1 VRDGRRLIELLRRL
15 PGVTEIEFDFPARML
30 TVSGFLSP
38 NNVIDAVQQ
47 LGAGSVSAA
56 VVDPALPS
64 RHEAAAAASPSPPEV
79 VVPIPPAPVK
89 REGVAKG
96 PVLTFSVSGMSCAS
110 CVNKVHNA
118 VAALPGLADVSVNF
132 LTGRAAV
139 TLLKDPPSPS
149 VIVDTIRD
157 AGYDA
162 SVMDEQQQKADVD
175 GHEHVMREKAKAQRG
190 FVLAAVFSLPLVL
203 IMMVF
208 GQMEPTKMPLM
219 RARYGQV
226 SAMTIIS
233 CALATPVQFLV
244 AAPMYRSAWAALRH
258 GVGNMDLL
266 IVSGSSVAYAW
277 SFVSMIIRFNRPL
290 PSEEFFETS
299 ALLIMFVFMG
309 RYLEAH
315 AKGRTSA
322 ALTTLAGLQ
331 AHDAIVAEI
340 NENGDIL
347 SQRECSVDTLAAGM
361 IVLVKPGMKVPAD
374 GTVVFGRS
382 SVDEAMVTGE
392 SMPVLREVGDE
403 VIGATNNVDG
413 MLLVRCTRVGGATLL
428 SQIIKLVQDAQ
439 NSKAP
444 IQRIADRVSAVF
456 VPLIFGISLLTLIIW
471 SAMGASGF
479 VASVDYNG
487 ASVGPVVFP
496 VLFAI
501 ATLVI
506 ACPCSL
512 GLATPTAVMVGVGVG
527 ARLGVL
533 IKGGA
538 ALELAHR
545 VKAVLCDKTGTIT
558 EGKPMVVS
566 HKLLPGC
573 SLLERDFTF
582 LIGSAESCSEHPVAQ
597 AIERYSREHLQAVH
611 RDGAAV
617 LERPSEF
624 RNVAGRGVVATVA
637 GRRVVIGSEV
647 LLQQEMVQ
655 VEVSREHLDRLMRE
669 GEVQGYTMVAVAV
682 DGAVVGVLGLRDTV
696 REDSLR
702 AIKQL
707 QDHGIQVAYLL
718 VFIFLFITE
727 ASSTFQVW
735 MVTGDNAAAAAA
747 VARIVGVA
755 SERVLAGV
763 QPAEKAAAVRRLQ
776 ADGITVAFVGD
787 GVNDSPALAAADV
800 GIAIGCISELP
811 FFCLLPL
818 ILPGRCRNRSC
829 HGSRGHSA
837 SSQQSLRCLDRN
849 RPQSHHVQENSN
861 QFSVGFWL

>member
-1 VRDGRRLIELLRRL
+1 L
-15 PGVTEIEFDFPARML
+15 PGVAAVELDFPGRKL
-30 TVSGFLSP
+30 TVSGFLPAQS
-38 NNVIDAVQQ
+38 VIDAVQQ
-47 LGAGSVSAA
+47 LGAGVFSAA
-56 VVDPALPS
+56 VLDPAQPS
-64 RHEAAAAASPSPPEV
+64 IAEASASPSLPAVVAAPPL
-79 VVPIPPAPVK
+79 PPAK
-89 REGVAKG
+89 REGAAKG
-96 PVLTFSVSGMSCAS
+96 PVLTLSVSGMSCAS
-110 CVNKVHNA
+110 CVNKVQNA

-139 TLLKDPPSPS
+139 VLLPGAPPPSA
-149 VIVDTIRD
+149 IIDTIRD
-157 AGYDA
+157 VGYDA
-162 SVMDEQQQKADVD
+162 AVMNEEQQKADVD
-175 GHEHVMREKAKAQRG
+175 GHEHVMREKAKARSG
-190 FVLAAVFSLPLVL
+190 FLWAAAFSLPLVL

-208 GQMEPTKMPLM
+208 GQVEQTKMPLM
-219 RARYGQV
+219 MPRYGQV

-233 CALATPVQFLV
+233 CVLATPVQFVV

-266 IVSGSSVAYAW
+266 IVSGSSVAYIW
-277 SFVSMIIRFNRPL
+277 SFVSMIIRFTRSL

-347 SQRECSVDTLAAGM
+347 SQRECSVDALAAGM

-444 IQRIADRVSAVF
+444 IQRIADRISAVF
-456 VPLIFGISLLTLIIW
+456 VPLIFGISLLTLIVW
-471 SAMGASGF
+471 SALGASGF
-479 VASVDYNG
+479 VQFIDYNG

-566 HKLLPGC
+566 HSLLPGC

-582 LIGSAESCSEHPVAQ
+582 LVGSAESCSEHPVAQ
-597 AIERYSREHLQAVH
+597 AIERYARERLQGARQH
-611 RDGAAV
+611 GAAV
-617 LERPSEF
+617 LERPSDF
-624 RNVAGRGVVATVA
+624 GNVAGRGVVATVA
-637 GRRVVIGSEV
+637 GHRVVVGSQ
-647 LLQQEMVQ
+647 LLLEQEMVQ
-655 VEVSREHLDRLMRE
+655 VEASREHLHRLMRE
-669 GEVQGYTMVAVAV
+669 GEAQGHTMVAVAV
-682 DGAVVGVLGLRDTV
+682 DGNVVGVLGLRDTI
-696 REDSLR
+696 RDDSLR
-702 AIKQL
+702 AVKQL
-707 QDHGIQVAYLL
+707 QDHGIQV
-718 VFIFLFITE
+718 VC
-727 ASSTFQVW
+727 
-735 MVTGDNAAAAAA
+735 
-747 VARIVGVA
+747 
-755 SERVLAGV
+755 VLS
-763 QPAEKAAAVRRLQ
+763 
-776 ADGITVAFVGD
+776 AD
-787 GVNDSPALAAADV
+787 
-800 GIAIGCISELP
+800 C
-811 FFCLLPL
+811 CLLFPKTGEFSGVDGH
-818 ILPGRCRNRSC
+818 GRQRSC
-829 HGSRGHSA
+829 GSCRRSHRWNTFRVRAGWGAARG
-837 SSQQSLRCLDRN
+837 QSCGRAPPAGEWRQCCIC
-849 RPQSHHVQENSN
+849 
-861 QFSVGFWL
+861 G

>member
-1 VRDGRRLIELLRRL
+1 MQRFALSGLKCAVRDGRRLAALLSDV
-15 PGVTEIEFDFPARML
+15 PGVTAVDLDFPGRIL
-30 TVSGFLSP
+30 TVSGFLDP
-38 NNVIDAVQQ
+38 QTVIDAVKQ
-47 LGAGSVSAA
+47 LGEGSFSAA
-56 VVDPALPS
+56 IATPS
-64 RHEAAAAASPSPPEV
+64 QPSNSDASAHSPSLPQV
-79 VVPIPPAPVK
+79 VVTLPTPAPPPPK
-89 REGVAKG
+89 REGVSKG
-96 PVLTFSVSGMSCAS
+96 HVLTLSVSGMSCAS
-110 CVNKVHNA
+110 CVNKVQNA
-118 VAALPGLADVSVNF
+118 VAALPGLLDVNVNF

-139 TLLKDPPSPS
+139 TLLKDAPAPS
-149 VIVDTIRD
+149 VIIDVIRD
-157 AGYDA
+157 VGYDA
-162 SVMDEQQQKADVD
+162 SVMDEEQQKADAD

-190 FVLAAVFSLPLVL
+190 FLWAALFSLPLVL

-208 GQMEPTKMPLM
+208 GQVEPTKMPLM
-219 RARYGQV
+219 MPRYGQV

-233 CALATPVQFLV
+233 CVLATPVQFIV

-266 IVSGSSVAYAW
+266 IVSGSSVAYIW
-277 SFVSMIIRFNRPL
+277 SFVSMIIRFNSSL

-331 AHDAIVAEI
+331 AHDATVAEI

-347 SQRECSVDTLAAGM
+347 SQRECSVDALAVGM

-413 MLLVRCTRVGGATLL
+413 VLLVRCTRVGGATLL

-456 VPLIFGISLLTLIIW
+456 VPLIFGISVLTLIFW
-471 SAMGASGF
+471 SALGASGA
-479 VASVDYNG
+479 VTSIDYNG
-487 ASVGPVVFP
+487 ASVSPVVFP

-566 HKLLPGC
+566 HNLLPGC
-573 SLLERDFTF
+573 SLRARDFTY
-582 LIGSAESCSEHPVAQ
+582 LVGSAESCSEHPVAQ
-597 AIERYSREHLQAVH
+597 AIERWARQSLNSTHQEGGV
-611 RDGAAV
+611 V

-624 RNVAGRGVVATVA
+624 GNVAGRGVVATVA
-637 GRRVVIGSEV
+637 GCRVVIGSQS
-647 LLQQEMVQ
+647 LLEQEMVR
-655 VEVSREHLDRLMRE
+655 VEASRDELHRLMRE
-669 GEVQGYTMVAVAV
+669 GEVQGYTMVVVAV
-682 DGAVVGVLGLRDTV
+682 DGEVVGVLALRDTI

-702 AIKQL
+702 AVKQL
-707 QDHGIQVAYLL
+707 QDHGIQVA
-718 VFIFLFITE
+718 
-727 ASSTFQVW
+727 
-735 MVTGDNAAAAAA
+735 
-747 VARIVGVA
+747 
-755 SERVLAGV
+755 
-763 QPAEKAAAVRRLQ
+763 
-776 ADGITVAFVGD
+776 
-787 GVNDSPALAAADV
+787 
-800 GIAIGCISELP
+800 
-811 FFCLLPL
+811 CL
-818 ILPGRCRNRSC
+818 R
-829 HGSRGHSA
+829 
-837 SSQQSLRCLDRN
+837 LRCLIF
-849 RPQSHHVQENSN
+849 H
-861 QFSVGFWL
+861 

>member
-1 VRDGRRLIELLRRL
+1 VTRFTVDGLKCAVRDGRRLVALLRDM
-15 PGVTEIEFDFPARML
+15 PGAIAVDLDFPGRIL
-30 TVSGFLSP
+30 TVSGFIDPPS
-38 NNVIDAVQQ
+38 VIDALQQ
-47 LGAGSVSAA
+47 LGAGSLSVAIFNPSLPSIAEASAA
-56 VVDPALPS
+56 PSLLPS
-64 RHEAAAAASPSPPEV
+64 VVVAHSPPLS
-79 VVPIPPAPVK
+79 PK
-89 REGVAKG
+89 QEGTSKG
-96 PVLTFSVSGMSCAS
+96 PVLTLSVSGMSCAS
-110 CVNKVHNA
+110 CVNKVQNA
-118 VAALPGLADVSVNF
+118 MAALPGLADVNVNF

-139 TLLKDPPSPS
+139 TLLRGAPAPS
-149 VIVDTIRD
+149 VIIDIIRD
-157 AGYDA
+157 VGYDA
-162 SVMDEQQQKADVD
+162 SVMDEEQQKADVD

-190 FVLAAVFSLPLVL
+190 FLWAALFSLPLVL

-208 GQMEPTKMPLM
+208 GQVEPTKMPLM
-219 RARYGQV
+219 MPRYGQV

-233 CALATPVQFLV
+233 CVLATPVQFIV
-244 AAPMYRSAWAALRH
+244 AAPMYRSAYAALRH

-266 IVSGSSVAYAW
+266 IVSGSSVAYIW
-277 SFVSMIIRFNRPL
+277 SFISMIIRFNRSL

-331 AHDAIVAEI
+331 AHDAVVAEI

-347 SQRECSVDTLAAGM
+347 SQRECSVDALAEGM

-392 SMPVLREVGDE
+392 SMPVLREAGDE

-413 MLLVRCTRVGGATLL
+413 VLLVRCTRVGGATLL
-428 SQIIKLVQDAQ
+428 SQIIRLVQDAQ

-456 VPLIFGISLLTLIIW
+456 VPLIFGISVLTLIIW
-471 SAMGASGF
+471 SALGSSG
-479 VASVDYNG
+479 VVTSIDYNG
-487 ASVGPVVFP
+487 ASVSPVVFP

-566 HKLLPGC
+566 HNLLPGC
-573 SLLERDFTF
+573 SLPPRDFTF
-582 LIGSAESCSEHPVAQ
+582 LVGSAESCSEHPVAQ
-597 AIERYSREHLQAVH
+597 AIERWAREHLHITHEEVAV
-611 RDGAAV
+611 V

-624 RNVAGRGVVATVA
+624 GNVAGRGVVATVA
-637 GRRVVIGSEV
+637 GHRVVIGSQ
-647 LLQQEMVQ
+647 LLLEQEMVR
-655 VEVSREHLDRLMRE
+655 VEASREKLHRLMRE
-669 GEVQGYTMVAVAV
+669 GEALGHTMVVVAV
-682 DGAVVGVLGLRDTV
+682 DGEVVGVLGLRDTV
-696 REDSLR
+696 RQDSLR
-702 AIKQL
+702 AVKQL
-707 QDHGIQVAYLL
+707 QDQGIQVACILDA
-718 VFIFLFITE
+718 VCIIFVTG
-727 ASSTFQVW
+727 TDDGQVW

-747 VARIVGVA
+747 VARIVGIPP
-755 SERVLAGV
+755 ECVLAGV
-763 QPAEKAAAVRRLQ
+763 QPADKAAAVRRLQ
-776 ADGITVAFVGD
+776 DAGTSVAFVGD

-800 GIAIGCISELP
+800 GIAIGASFPSTCSEA
-811 FFCLLPL
+811 LL
-818 ILPGRCRNRSC
+818 IIQFVRCWNRGCNGGCRHRSC
-829 HGSRGHSA
+829 A
-837 SSQQSLRCLDRN
+837 QQPLRCMDRN
-849 RPQSHHVQENSN
+849 
-861 QFSVGFWL
+861 